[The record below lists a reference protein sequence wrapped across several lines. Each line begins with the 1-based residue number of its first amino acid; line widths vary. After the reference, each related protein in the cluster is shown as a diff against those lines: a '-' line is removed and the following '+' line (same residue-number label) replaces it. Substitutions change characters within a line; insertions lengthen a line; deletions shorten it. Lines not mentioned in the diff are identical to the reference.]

1 MQDKPFRSAIVVDD
15 DVVYLRTVGL
25 MLKKIGFD
33 NIQQFTGADEALDWL
48 AAKQTDLIVS
58 DWDMPTIN
66 GLEFLKAVRSSPKTM
81 TTGFILNTG
90 NLSEAYW
97 TQGIQAGAS
106 FFLFKPFG
114 FPAFRDAV
122 FSVRKGEKRVSA
134 IGPLP
139 AFSSAGV

>member
-1 MQDKPFRSAIVVDD
+1 MQHKQFRSAMVVDD

-25 MLKKIGFD
+25 MLKKIGFAD
-33 NIQQFTGADEALDWL
+33 VQQFTGADEALEWL
-48 AAKQTDLIVS
+48 DAEPTELIVS

-81 TTGFILNTG
+81 ATAFILNTG
-90 NLSEAYW
+90 NLSETYW

-114 FPAFRDAV
+114 FPDFRDAV
-122 FSVRKGEKRVSA
+122 FSVRKRP
-134 IGPLP
+134 II
-139 AFSSAGV
+139 